1 MPVSVEMLGNVAGIE
16 LRVESEAEAV
26 SVTGNGDRKQTT
38 RLWVFET
45 FSVMQVLL
53 EQLKQG
59 CRRRFLE

>member
-26 SVTGNGDRKQTT
+26 SVTGNGDRKQTA